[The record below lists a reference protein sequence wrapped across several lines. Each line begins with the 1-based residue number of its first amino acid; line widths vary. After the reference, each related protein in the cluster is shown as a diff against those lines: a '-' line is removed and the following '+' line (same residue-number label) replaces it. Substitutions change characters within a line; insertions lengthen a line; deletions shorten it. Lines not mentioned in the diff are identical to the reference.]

1 MAAPELFKTCVQAIR
16 ADVMIKRV
24 SAKDKEFHFQN
35 WVEKRLEETKLPF
48 KVSKRNTYPDFTM
61 DNSDEGFE
69 VKGLA
74 YPGRVATFDSNSQ
87 MPTGLHNG
95 RAIYYAFGRYPSET
109 KDDEYPVVDLV
120 LCHGDFLS
128 ADHIYVHKNKSVPGF
143 GSYGDI
149 SIRDRKMYVVPLPF
163 ALLEGVDKQQTL
175 ILPAGNT
182 MGAEFI
188 EVGIITRIEA
198 DELVVGY
205 SFDLKTNE
213 LYSKKVKNPDAGK
226 KHEFRAWRFKGS
238 DSTTVKLRGQDAVEL
253 AVEGEINEHEV
264 EESAD

>member
-1 MAAPELFKTCVQAIR
+1 
-16 ADVMIKRV
+16 MIQRV

-48 KVSKRNTYPDFTM
+48 EVSKRNTYPDFTM
-61 DNSDEGFE
+61 VNTEEGFE

-95 RAIYYAFGRYPSET
+95 KTIYYVFGRYPSKT
-109 KDDEYPVVDLV
+109 NDDEYPVIDLV
-120 LCHGDFLS
+120 VCHGDFLS

-149 SIRDRKMYVVPLPF
+149 SIRDRKMYVVPMPF
-163 ALLEGVDKQQTL
+163 ALLDNVERNQTL
-175 ILPAGNT
+175 ILPAGESV
-182 MGAEFI
+182 GAEFI
-188 EVGIITRIEA
+188 EVGSVIRSEA
-198 DELVVGY
+198 SELVVGY

-213 LYSKKVKNPDAGK
+213 LASKTVKNPDAGK
-226 KHEFRAWRFKGS
+226 EHGFRAWRLKGS
-238 DSTTVKLRGQDAVEL
+238 ANATVILRERAEVEVEL
-253 AVEGEINEHEV
+253 EEADFEHEGEEAAE
-264 EESAD
+264 